1 MAISIINC
9 KNCNKSFEAKS
20 KKACFCTPECRK
32 EFNVKQSGEI
42 GKNYV
47 ICQICKRA
55 VASVTGIHMK
65 TYHPGYTSE
74 GYKKEFKGFPT
85 IPASVSEKRTA
96 GAKKSGAMM
105 REPEHRK
112 RLSESFKGENNPMH
126 SSRVSK
132 EFRLSISPF
141 SPEFYKRK
149 FPDLSEKECID
160 LAKKKSD
167 SVEKKS
173 WTQISYWT
181 EKGFSEEEAKTKISS
196 LQKTFSLDI
205 CIEKYG
211 EEEGKKRWMERQKK
225 WIAKVFNEETYIG
238 GGKSFIGKT
247 FNDSLNLLLEGKEYT
262 ILQGKDEKFI
272 RCSQTK
278 RAYKYDFTILDI
290 KVIIEFNGDYWHCN
304 PNIWKDSDF
313 NKSKSKTAKEIWE
326 YDEYKKRLAEKNG
339 YRVLVV
345 WEQDYRKDPKETLEK
360 CLKFINET
368 IQKNEETS

>member
-1 MAISIINC
+1 MAISIISCNNC
-9 KNCNKSFEAKS
+9 KKYFDAKS

-32 EFNVKQSGEI
+32 EFNIKKSGEI
-42 GKNYV
+42 GKDYV

-65 TYHPGYTSE
+65 TYHPEYTAE
-74 GYKKEFKGFPT
+74 EYKQEFKGFPT
-85 IPASVSEKRTA
+85 VPTSVSEKRTI

-205 CIEKYG
+205 CIEK
-211 EEEGKKRWMERQKK
+211 
-225 WIAKVFNEETYIG
+225 
-238 GGKSFIGKT
+238 
-247 FNDSLNLLLEGKEYT
+247 
-262 ILQGKDEKFI
+262 I
-272 RCSQTK
+272 R
-278 RAYKYDFTILDI
+278 R
-290 KVIIEFNGDYWHCN
+290 
-304 PNIWKDSDF
+304 
-313 NKSKSKTAKEIWE
+313 
-326 YDEYKKRLAEKNG
+326 R
-339 YRVLVV
+339 R
-345 WEQDYRKDPKETLEK
+345 R
-360 CLKFINET
+360 
-368 IQKNEETS
+368 